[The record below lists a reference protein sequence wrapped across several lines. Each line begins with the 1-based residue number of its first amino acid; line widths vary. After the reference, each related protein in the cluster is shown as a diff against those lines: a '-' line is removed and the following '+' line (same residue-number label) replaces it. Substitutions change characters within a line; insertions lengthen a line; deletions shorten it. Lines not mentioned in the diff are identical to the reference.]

1 LRVIM
6 KDELLRLIKEKEG
19 HSNKLNTMR
28 EYLQNLIL
36 RILFKSGFFEYASFL
51 GGTALRFVYGI
62 KRYSE
67 DLDFS
72 LAKKVEV
79 ESLDAALERL
89 INELMLHNLKVT
101 YKRKIDGVYS
111 IMIKFGG
118 LLYEA
123 GMSHRQTQN
132 LNIKIE
138 VDINPPGGTLY
149 DTRVIDKYFTLTLKV
164 NTLETLFA
172 GKINA
177 VLTRIYTKGRDYYDL
192 FWYLTRFPYLS
203 PNFEFLKN
211 ALIQSEFPIHG
222 KLEDRWR
229 DMLTEKVKAVDWG
242 PVIKDIEVLIEDR
255 SDLGIL
261 SRDLLLTNLW
271 TGPKSAGTL

>member
-1 LRVIM
+1 M
-6 KDELLRLIKEKEG
+6 KDELLRLIKEKQG
-19 HSNKLNTMR
+19 QSNKLNTMR

-51 GGTALRFVYGI
+51 GGTALRFLYGI

-72 LAKKVEV
+72 LEKKIEI
-79 ESLDAALERL
+79 EPLDVVLERL
-89 INELMLHNLKVT
+89 VNELMLHNLKVT
-101 YKRKIDGVYS
+101 YKRKVDGVYS
-111 IMIKFGG
+111 IMLKFGG

-132 LNIKIE
+132 LNIKID
-138 VDINPPGGTLY
+138 VDINPPGGTRCE
-149 DTRVIDKYFTLTLKV
+149 TRVINKYFTLTLKV

-172 GKINA
+172 GKISA
-177 VLTRIYTKGRDYYDL
+177 VLTRGYTKGRDYYDL
-192 FWYLTRFPYLS
+192 FWYITRFPDLS
-203 PNFEFLKN
+203 PNFEFLEN

-222 KLEDRWR
+222 KIEDRWR
-229 DMLTEKVKAVDWG
+229 NLLTEKVETVDWS

-255 SDLGIL
+255 DDLGIL
-261 SRDLLLTNLW
+261 SRDLLLT
-271 TGPKSAGTL
+271 TLRAS

>member
-1 LRVIM
+1 M

-19 HSNKLNTMR
+19 QSNKLNTMR

-72 LAKKVEV
+72 LAKKIEV
-79 ESLDAALERL
+79 ESLDVTLEKL

-132 LNIKIE
+132 LNIKIN

-149 DTRVIDKYFTLTLKV
+149 ETRVINKYFTLTLKV

-177 VLTRIYTKGRDYYDL
+177 VLTRSYTKGRDYYDL
-192 FWYLTRFPYLS
+192 FWYLTRFPDLN
-203 PNFEFLKN
+203 PNLEFLKN
-211 ALIQSEFPIHG
+211 ALIQFEFPIHG

-229 DMLTEKVKAVDWG
+229 NLLTEKVKTVDWN

-255 SDLGIL
+255 GDLGIL
-261 SRDLLLTNLW
+261 SRDLLLTSLL
-271 TGPKSAGTL
+271 KRD

>member
-1 LRVIM
+1 M

-19 HSNKLNTMR
+19 QSNKLNTMR

-72 LAKKVEV
+72 LAKKIEV
-79 ESLDAALERL
+79 ESLDVTLEKL

-118 LLYEA
+118 LLYEV

-132 LNIKIE
+132 LNIKIKL
-138 VDINPPGGTLY
+138 DINPPEGTLY
-149 DTRVIDKYFTLTLKV
+149 ETRVINKYFTLTLKG

-177 VLTRIYTKGRDYYDL
+177 VLTRSYTKGRDYYDL
-192 FWYLTRFPYLS
+192 FWYLTRFPYLN

-229 DMLTEKVKAVDWG
+229 NLLTEKVKTVDWN
-242 PVIKDIEVLIEDR
+242 PVIKDLEVLIEDR
-255 SDLGIL
+255 GDLGIL
-261 SRDLLLTNLW
+261 SRDLLLTNLRP
-271 TGPKSAGTL
+271 GHQSAGTI

>member
-1 LRVIM
+1 M

-19 HSNKLNTMR
+19 HSDKLNTMR

-36 RILFKSGFFEYASFL
+36 RILFKSGFFEYTSFL
-51 GGTALRFVYGI
+51 GGTALRFIYGI

-72 LAKKVEV
+72 RTIKVDV
-79 ESLDAALERL
+79 ESLDVTVERL

-101 YKRKIDGVYS
+101 YKRKRDGVFS

-123 GMSHRQTQN
+123 GMSYRQTQN

-138 VDINPPGGTLY
+138 VDINPPEGTLFE
-149 DTRVIDKYFTLTLKV
+149 TKVINKYFTLSLNV

-177 VLTRIYTKGRDYYDL
+177 VLTRRYTKGRDYYDL
-192 FWYLTRFPYLS
+192 FWYLTRFPHLN

-222 KLEDRWR
+222 QLEDQWR
-229 DMLTEKVKAVDWG
+229 NLVTEKVKAVEWSL
-242 PVIKDIEVLIEDR
+242 VTKDIEVLMEDR
-255 SDLGIL
+255 SDLNIL
-261 SRDLLLTNLW
+261 SRGLLLTILQAE
-271 TGPKSAGTL
+271 PASL

>member
-1 LRVIM
+1 
-6 KDELLRLIKEKEG
+6 
-19 HSNKLNTMR
+19 MR

-79 ESLDAALERL
+79 ESLDVALERL

-101 YKRKIDGVYS
+101 YKRKTDGVYS

-123 GMSHRQTQN
+123 DMSHRQTQN

-138 VDINPPGGTLY
+138 VDINSPGGTFY
-149 DTRVIDKYFTLTLKV
+149 ETKVIDKYFTLTLKV

-177 VLTRIYTKGRDYYDL
+177 VLTRSYTKGRDYYDL

-229 DMLTEKVKAVDWG
+229 NLLTEKVKAVDWS

-261 SRDLLLTNLW
+261 SRDLLLTNLR